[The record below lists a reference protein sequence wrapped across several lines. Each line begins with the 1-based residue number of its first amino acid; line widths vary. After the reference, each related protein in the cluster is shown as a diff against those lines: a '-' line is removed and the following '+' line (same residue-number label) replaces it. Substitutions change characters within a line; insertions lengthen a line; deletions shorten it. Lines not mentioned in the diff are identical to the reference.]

1 MLVDKLRAI
10 APHKLNRE
18 AVEPLDLAQELD
30 PVHKEHRHFD
40 VAIAKV
46 LEERVLER

>member
-18 AVEPLDLAQELD
+18 AVEPLDLAQKLD
-30 PVHKEHRHFD
+30 PVHEEHRHLD
-40 VAIAKV
+40 VVVTEV
-46 LEERVLER
+46 LEECVLKE